1 MLVLARCL
9 LFAWDKAGEG
19 LSDDVRRRGLNAVEL
34 LKLLGMDA
42 ELVYGLDVF
51 PTQQLPSARGQEEA
65 SN

>member
-34 LKLLGMDA
+34 LKLLSMGA